1 MNWLR
6 LIRWNNLFII
16 LLTQALVWFCVLLP
30 LRRWTNEPLLLD
42 ATYFSLL
49 CLSTILIAAAGYI
62 INDYFDIKIDAINRP
77 EKVILE
83 SKIHRRA
90 AIIYHSAL
98 NIIGLFF
105 AAIIA
110 FKAGKFHW
118 ISVQL
123 FCTLLLFLYSSHFK
137 RMFVIG
143 NVVVALLTALTIFTL
158 FVYEPMLW
166 HFLFEPPMMRK
177 GMELLPNPLWM
188 LGIYTCFAF
197 VLTWMRE
204 VVKDMEDHIGDAAE
218 GCVTMPIKMGLRPT
232 SIFVQI
238 LSLAAIIPLLI
249 ASYKVQG
256 MLGFYSFFVL
266 AIPLIIW
273 VLYLPK
279 KATTQH
285 YSKMSRYLK
294 LIMILGVG
302 SLLIYYYQAN
312 G

>member
-16 LLTQALVWFCVLLP
+16 LLTQILVWACVLMP
-30 LRRWTNEPLLLD
+30 LQKWTKDALLLD
-42 ATYFSLL
+42 TLNFSLL

-77 EKVILE
+77 QKVILE
-83 SKIHRRA
+83 SAIHRRA
-90 AIIYHSAL
+90 AIIYHSVL
-98 NIIGLFF
+98 NIVGLLL
-105 AAIIA
+105 AAIVA
-110 FKAGKFHW
+110 LKAGKLHW
-118 ISVQL
+118 LSVQL
-123 FCTLLLFLYSSHFK
+123 FCTLILFLYSSHFK

-143 NVVVALLTALTIFTL
+143 NIVVALLTALTIFTL
-158 FVYEPMLW
+158 FVYEPLLW
-166 HFLFEPPMMRK
+166 HFLSEPPMMQK
-177 GMELLPNPLWM
+177 SGAQLPNPIWM

-218 GCVTMPIKMGLRPT
+218 GCVTMPIKLGLKKT
-232 SIFVQI
+232 TIFVQI

-256 MLGFYSFFVL
+256 ILGIYTLIFL
-266 AIPLIIW
+266 ALPLIIW

-279 KATTQH
+279 QATTQH
-285 YSKMSRYLK
+285 YFQMSRYLK
-294 LIMILGVG
+294 IIMVFGIG

-312 G
+312 V

>member
-16 LLTQALVWFCVLLP
+16 LLTQTLVWACVLMP
-30 LRRWTNEPLLLD
+30 LRAWTNEPLLLD
-42 ATYFSLL
+42 AGYFALL

-83 SKIHRRA
+83 STIHRRA
-90 AIIYHSAL
+90 AIIYHSLL
-98 NIIGLFF
+98 NILGLLL
-105 AAIIA
+105 AALVA
-110 FKAGKFHW
+110 FKAGKMHW
-118 ISVQL
+118 LSVQL
-123 FCTLLLFLYSSHFK
+123 LCTLLLFLYSSHFK

-143 NVVVALLTALTIFTL
+143 NVVVALLTGLTIFTL

-166 HFLFEPPMMRK
+166 NFLFLPPMMHK
-177 GMELLPNPLWM
+177 SEAILPNPLWM

-218 GCVTMPIKMGLRPT
+218 GCVTMPIKMGLRRT
-232 SIFVQI
+232 SIFVQL
-238 LSLAAIIPLLI
+238 LSLAAIVPLLI
-249 ASYKVQG
+249 ASFKVQG
-256 MLGFYSFFVL
+256 ILGFYTFFAL